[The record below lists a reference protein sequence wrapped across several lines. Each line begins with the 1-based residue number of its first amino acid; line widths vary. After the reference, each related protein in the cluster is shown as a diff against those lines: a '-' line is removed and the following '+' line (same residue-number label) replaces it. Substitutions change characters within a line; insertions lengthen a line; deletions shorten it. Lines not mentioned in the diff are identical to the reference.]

1 MNCKPG
7 DLAFVI
13 SDDFPENVGRMVS
26 VLRRVPDTFL
36 QSNLLCWEV
45 EVAGSTPLRVYERDK
60 VSIGSAMV
68 CGTYDYQL
76 RPIRAPGITTEEVK
90 ELFSP
95 SPAKESEK
103 V

>member
-7 DLAFVI
+7 DLAVFVRSEAGNEGLVVRCI
-13 SDDFPENVGRMVS
+13 RLATEAEMRQA
-26 VLRRVPDTFL
+26 RRHTDLPVWHINRPVVDAYGDALSFA
-36 QSNLLCWEV
+36 QDRN
-45 EVAGSTPLRVYERDK
+45 
-60 VSIGSAMV
+60 
-68 CGTYDYQL
+68 L
-76 RPIRAPGITTEEVK
+76 RPIRPDGITTEEVK